1 MLCLLNYDSYSLYVF
16 VLDCTVCFIFIV
28 FSMIYASL
36 YMAEVC
42 LLNKITCSNGAG
54 PLVATA
60 SNSPLFDTFHWLN
73 INVHVADAFRHVAE
87 PAFEYIMVSCFVCA
101 RPLCL
106 LANSVFCA
114 KMHYSVL
121 GKVNYHV
128 M

>member
-1 MLCLLNYDSYSLYVF
+1 MLCLLNYDPYSLYVF

-42 LLNKITCSNGAG
+42 LLNKITSSNGTG

-60 SNSPLFDTFHWLN
+60 SNSLLFDTFHWLN
-73 INVHVADAFRHVAE
+73 INVQVADAFRHVAE

-101 RPLCL
+101 LPFCL

-114 KMHYSVL
+114 KMNYSVL